1 MISRRQHIDALVGE
15 RLRSARKRRRMTL
28 GDVEAAS
35 GGEFRISVLGA
46 YERGARGVAV
56 HRLLRLAEIYGVLPA
71 DLLPH
76 ESPGSPDDRSHA
88 WSETAATDDA
98 SVCFP
103 PDAVL

>member
-1 MISRRQHIDALVGE
+1 MTRRRQHVDALVGE
-15 RLRSARKRRRMTL
+15 RLRSARKRRQMTL
-28 GDVEAAS
+28 GDVEAVS

-56 HRLLRLAEIYGVLPA
+56 HRLLRLAEIYGVHPA

-76 ESPGSPDDRSHA
+76 ESPESPA
-88 WSETAATDDA
+88 DA
-98 SVCFP
+98 PGCLP

>member
-28 GDVEAAS
+28 GDVQAAS

-56 HRLLRLAEIYGVLPA
+56 HRLLRLAEIYGVPPA
-71 DLLPH
+71 ELLPDGH
-76 ESPGSPDDRSHA
+76 QGSDRDQVTSQRY
-88 WSETAATDDA
+88 
-98 SVCFP
+98 P
-103 PDAVL
+103 PDSVL